1 MSLTRVGSD
10 HNPLLLNDGGDAV
23 QGRRRFIFEHAWL
36 SKTKFRKKMIETWPK
51 WHGEDIQGYWK
62 AMKKSMRQLSKGMSA
77 NMDGEMKRERERERK
92 ELLRKIKI
100 LENKAELRG
109 LSEEDWVERYK
120 LEGQLED
127 IFAYEEHVW

>member
-1 MSLTRVGSD
+1 MEKIFRGIGRQWRNQWGSLAKGWV
-10 HNPLLLNDGGDAV
+10 LIWMV
-23 QGRRRFIFEHAWL
+23 
-36 SKTKFRKKMIETWPK
+36 K
-51 WHGEDIQGYWK
+51 WRE
-62 AMKKSMRQLSKGMSA
+62 R
-77 NMDGEMKRERERERK
+77 ERERERERK